1 MNETDK
7 TNWTGATVALTCGSI
22 ILLFSLG
29 IRHTFGLFL
38 QPITLDQG
46 WGRETFALSIA
57 IQNLVWG
64 FSQPIAGM
72 IADRVGAK
80 AIVAIGALCY
90 GFGLWTMS
98 HVTEELLF
106 ILSSG
111 VLIGLGLS
119 GTTFPVIFGAISRLV
134 SPEKRSLAMGL
145 TMSVGSFGQFAL
157 LPLSLWLITWLD
169 WQGALTV
176 FSILALTMLFL
187 GFGIRSSS
195 IQMSQETVEFSPVKA
210 LRDSLR
216 NRDFWLL
223 SIGFFACGFQVVFIA
238 LHLPV
243 FLTDKGLGSGVA
255 TTALALIG
263 LVNIAGTY
271 YAGLWGGHVRKPL
284 LLSWIYLGR
293 ALVIT
298 AFILLPITNISAYLF
313 GAFMGVFWLATIP
326 LTNGTIATIW
336 GVKHLSM
343 LSGIVFLF
351 HQLGSFFG
359 GWIGG
364 WLYDNLGNYD
374 LAWVIAIGI
383 SLLSA
388 IINFPITE
396 HSSSDRE
403 ITS

>member
-1 MNETDK
+1 MNKINETY
-7 TNWTGATVALTCGSI
+7 WTSATFALICGSI
-22 ILLFSLG
+22 ILLISLG

-38 QPITLDQG
+38 QPISLAQG

-72 IADRVGAK
+72 ISDKIGAK
-80 AIVAIGALCY
+80 TMIAIGSVFY
-90 GFGLWTMS
+90 SVGLFTMS
-98 HVTEELLF
+98 YVTGEILF
-106 ILSSG
+106 ILCSG
-111 VLIGLGLS
+111 VLIGIGLS

-134 SPEKRSLAMGL
+134 PPEKRSIAMGV

-157 LPLSLWLITWLD
+157 LPISLWLITWLD
-169 WQGALTV
+169 WQNTLTI
-176 FSILALTMLFL
+176 FSVLALIMFL
-187 GFGIRSSS
+187 LAFGIRWSSVS
-195 IQMSQETVEFSPVKA
+195 TSNEKASFGSAEA
-210 LRDSLR
+210 LRDALS

-223 SIGFFACGFQVVFIA
+223 SIGFFSCGFQVVFIA

-243 FLTDKGLGSGVA
+243 FLTDKGLGSGIA

-271 YAGLWGGHVRKPL
+271 FAGLWGGHIRKPL

-298 AFILLPITNISAYLF
+298 AFILLPITNISTYLF
-313 GAFMGVFWLATIP
+313 GAFMGLFWLATIP
-326 LTNGTIATIW
+326 LTNGTIATVW

-343 LSGIVFLF
+343 LSGIVFLC

-364 WLYDNLGNYD
+364 WLYDNMGNYD
-374 LAWVIAIGI
+374 MAWGIAIGI

-388 IINFPITE
+388 IINFPISE
-396 HSSSDRE
+396 KAISKRSPAS
-403 ITS
+403 

>member
-7 TNWTGATVALTCGSI
+7 TDWTGATVALTCGSI

-90 GFGLWTMS
+90 GLGLWTMS

-145 TMSVGSFGQFAL
+145 TMSVGSFGQFAM
-157 LPLSLWLITWLD
+157 LPISLGLITGLE
-169 WQGALTV
+169 WQSALILL
-176 FSILALTMLFL
+176 SILAILMFPLA
-187 GFGIRSSS
+187 FGIRPASPHTSFAAKDVS
-195 IQMSQETVEFSPVKA
+195 VKKAVQDVFGTRDFGFSP
-210 LRDSLR
+210 L
-216 NRDFWLL
+216 
-223 SIGFFACGFQVVFIA
+223 GFRIA
-238 LHLPV
+238 LSLI
-243 FLTDKGLGSGVA
+243 
-255 TTALALIG
+255 LAVLNC
-263 LVNIAGTY
+263 LFSERTLA
-271 YAGLWGGHVRKPL
+271 VR
-284 LLSWIYLGR
+284 R
-293 ALVIT
+293 TQA
-298 AFILLPITNISAYLF
+298 
-313 GAFMGVFWLATIP
+313 
-326 LTNGTIATIW
+326 
-336 GVKHLSM
+336 
-343 LSGIVFLF
+343 
-351 HQLGSFFG
+351 
-359 GWIGG
+359 
-364 WLYDNLGNYD
+364 
-374 LAWVIAIGI
+374 
-383 SLLSA
+383 
-388 IINFPITE
+388 
-396 HSSSDRE
+396 
-403 ITS
+403 

>member
-7 TNWTGATVALTCGSI
+7 TDWTGATVALTCGSI

-90 GFGLWTMS
+90 GLGLWTMS

-176 FSILALTMLFL
+176 FSFLALTMLFL
-187 GFGIRSSS
+187 GFGIRSPS
-195 IQMSQETVEFSPVKA
+195 IELSKETVEFSPVKA

-216 NRDFWLL
+216 DRDFWLL

-343 LSGIVFLF
+343 LSRIVFLF

-364 WLYDNLGNYD
+364 WLYDNFGNYD
-374 LAWVIAIGI
+374 LAWAIAIGI

-396 HSSSDRE
+396 RSSSDKE

>member
-7 TNWTGATVALTCGSI
+7 TDWTGATVALTCGSI

-210 LRDSLR
+210 LRDSLTIR
-216 NRDFWLL
+216 YYNIIFIFL
-223 SIGFFACGFQVVFIA
+223 S
-238 LHLPV
+238 HM
-243 FLTDKGLGSGVA
+243 
-255 TTALALIG
+255 
-263 LVNIAGTY
+263 
-271 YAGLWGGHVRKPL
+271 
-284 LLSWIYLGR
+284 IYNMTQHH
-293 ALVIT
+293 A
-298 AFILLPITNISAYLF
+298 
-313 GAFMGVFWLATIP
+313 
-326 LTNGTIATIW
+326 
-336 GVKHLSM
+336 
-343 LSGIVFLF
+343 
-351 HQLGSFFG
+351 
-359 GWIGG
+359 
-364 WLYDNLGNYD
+364 
-374 LAWVIAIGI
+374 
-383 SLLSA
+383 
-388 IINFPITE
+388 
-396 HSSSDRE
+396 
-403 ITS
+403 